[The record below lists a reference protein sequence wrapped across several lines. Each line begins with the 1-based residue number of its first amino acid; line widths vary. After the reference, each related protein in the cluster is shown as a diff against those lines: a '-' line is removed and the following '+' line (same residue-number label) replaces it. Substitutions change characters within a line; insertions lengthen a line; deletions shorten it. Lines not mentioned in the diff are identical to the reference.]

1 MKKRIL
7 TAILGSRQTAIR
19 YLCALI
25 LVTVV
30 GMLLIKLQGENP
42 GNAFALILKGGFG
55 SINGFGSTLRY
66 MMPCILL
73 GTSAA
78 VAFKTGVYNMGIEGQ
93 MYVGSLTAALVGGV
107 VGISSGIHVL
117 LAILSGAL
125 AGMLYAL
132 IPALLKLLFDVSE
145 MVTTMMMNYI
155 ALLGTEFFVQWILL
169 GDVAAS
175 NVAIE
180 TPKILESAELPT
192 LIKGTSSST
201 GLFIALIVAVA
212 IFVLFRYTIPGYE
225 LKQVGENPRFARAG
239 GVNVSRTFLVIFL
252 LSSLIAGTAGA
263 IEVVGPYKKFTANYA
278 GNLPWEG
285 IMISFISRH
294 SPLAIIV
301 VSFIWGGLRAGGL
314 YMERYTSL
322 NKLTIY
328 ILQMLFVLFVSID
341 FQMVGRWIKRTYGKV
356 LRKEAN

>member
-155 ALLGTEFFVQWILL
+155 ALLGT
-169 GDVAAS
+169 
-175 NVAIE
+175 
-180 TPKILESAELPT
+180 
-192 LIKGTSSST
+192 
-201 GLFIALIVAVA
+201 
-212 IFVLFRYTIPGYE
+212 
-225 LKQVGENPRFARAG
+225 
-239 GVNVSRTFLVIFL
+239 
-252 LSSLIAGTAGA
+252 
-263 IEVVGPYKKFTANYA
+263 
-278 GNLPWEG
+278 
-285 IMISFISRH
+285 
-294 SPLAIIV
+294 
-301 VSFIWGGLRAGGL
+301 
-314 YMERYTSL
+314 
-322 NKLTIY
+322 
-328 ILQMLFVLFVSID
+328 
-341 FQMVGRWIKRTYGKV
+341 
-356 LRKEAN
+356 